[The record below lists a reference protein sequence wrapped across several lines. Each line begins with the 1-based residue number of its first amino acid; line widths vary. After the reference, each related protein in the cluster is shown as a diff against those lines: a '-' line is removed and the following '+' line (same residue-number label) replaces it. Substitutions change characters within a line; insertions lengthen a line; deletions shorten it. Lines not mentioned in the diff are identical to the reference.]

1 MSATATAT
9 VQLPEL
15 PVIHAVDIYAAQSF
29 RLADAAAEVREAIV
43 ANADFLEA
51 CGMQRVVKL
60 RVVNP
65 RHGALEGMIEVTA

>member
-1 MSATATAT
+1 MSATA

-29 RLADAAAEVREAIV
+29 RLAEAAPEVREAIV

-51 CGMQRVVKL
+51 CGMARVVKL

-65 RHGALEGMIEVTA
+65 RHGALEGMIEVHA